1 MFLYFYQQIRFHMR
15 FFTIVILVI
24 SFAFSS
30 ATFAQLGE
38 VPKDFCISQKEYQ
51 LYQLINN
58 YRDKL
63 ALDAIPLSKSLCYV
77 AKTHAKDLSA
87 NYPMGEDCNMYS
99 WSDKGDWKAFCYP
112 EDQNRK
118 NDIKDKAKEISGYPG
133 KAWELTYWD
142 NIDVNLEEVISFW
155 NSIPYTSA
163 LLSNTDKFAN
173 LGWKSLGVAIHDG
186 YILVFIGAKDD
197 TEPSTVICET
207 GEKIQN
213 KSIPNE
219 LVVPVTANNSSPN
232 KEHHYII
239 IGSYNR
245 KADATAAVKSYKD
258 MGYSNAMV
266 VEEQGK
272 IRVAIDH
279 TDDKAKADEA
289 LNTYRNKFKG
299 AWIFSK

>member
-1 MFLYFYQQIRFHMR
+1 MFLYFYKQIKFGMR
-15 FFTIVILVI
+15 FFTIILMII
-24 SFAFSS
+24 SLNFSTS
-30 ATFAQLGE
+30 LSFGQLGE
-38 VPKDFCISQKEYQ
+38 TPKDFCISQKEYK

-63 ALDAIPLSKSLCYV
+63 VLDAIPLSKSLCYV
-77 AKTHAKDLSA
+77 AKIHAKDLSE
-87 NYPMGEDCNMYS
+87 NYPVGEDCNMYS
-99 WSDKGDWKAFCYP
+99 WSDKGDWKPFCYP
-112 EDQNRK
+112 ADQTRK
-118 NDIKDKAKEISGYPG
+118 NDIKDKAKEISAYSG

-142 NIDVNLEEVISFW
+142 NVEVNLEEVISFW

-163 LLSNTDKFAN
+163 LLSNSDKFVD
-173 LGWKSLGVAIHDG
+173 LSWKSIGVAIYDG
-186 YILVFIGAKDD
+186 YILVFLGAKDD
-197 TEPSTVICET
+197 TEPFTIICET

-219 LVVPVTANNSSPN
+219 LVVPASVNNSSV

-245 KADATAAVKSYKD
+245 KADALSAVKSYNE
-258 MGYSNAMV
+258 MGYPNAV
-266 VEEQGK
+266 VIEEQGK

-279 TDDKAKADEA
+279 FDEKAKANEA
-289 LNTYRNKFKG
+289 LDNYRNKFKG